1 MASYRQQG
9 KFIVCVQQAIQ
20 REAAGT
26 SFEHRPVVLEDSL
39 DHSESQIDRRL
50 KAKRFD
56 WSGKTNY
63 TEANRKVS
71 TIRLSCRQMSFHS
84 SSCI

>member
-1 MASYRQQG
+1 M
-9 KFIVCVQQAIQ
+9 KIVCLQQAIQ

-26 SFEHRPVVLEDSL
+26 SFEHRPVVLEDNP
-39 DHSESQIDRRL
+39 DIAESQVDRRL
-50 KAKRFD
+50 KAKSFD

-71 TIRLSCRQMSFHS
+71 TKMLCCRQMSFHC

>member
-1 MASYRQQG
+1 MNV
-9 KFIVCVQQAIQ
+9 VCLQQAMQ

-39 DHSESQIDRRL
+39 NHTESQIDRRQ
-50 KAKRFD
+50 KARSFD

-71 TIRLSCRQMSFHS
+71 TNRLCCRQMSFHS
-84 SSCI
+84 SSRI